1 MAVYK
6 RGYQRYQ
13 GPLTGHWARLLS
25 LPRFSWER
33 LFQQRLVVL
42 LLTASLIWPLLCGMF
57 IYLSNH
63 LEIFASLTNNRG
75 QDGGLAKFMEINARF
90 FLIFMNAQSVFSVM
104 LAAMAGPGLIAP
116 DLANNAL
123 PLYLSRPLTRK
134 DYVLARLLVL
144 VGLLSTVT
152 WIPGLTLFGI
162 QSGMAGWSWMMDH
175 LRMAGALLLGFFLWI
190 LMVSLVALACSA
202 YVKWKIVAGA
212 LVLGFFFVTAGV
224 ASMVNAVFRVDWG
237 VLLNPAKAMYV
248 VWSDMLGADPP
259 DGPGSLACAAA
270 LLVLVGL
277 LGLVLERKLRPV
289 EVIK

>member
-13 GPLTGHWARLLS
+13 GELTGHWTRLLS

-42 LLTASLIWPLLCGMF
+42 LLTASLIWPLLCGLF

-63 LEIFASLTNNRG
+63 LEIFASMGGGNSN
-75 QDGGLAKFMEINARF
+75 GLAKFMEINAQF

-104 LAAMAGPGLIAP
+104 LAALAGPGLIAP

-123 PLYLSRPLTRK
+123 PLYLSRPLKRT
-134 DYVLARLLVL
+134 DYVLARLVVL
-144 VGLLSTVT
+144 LGLLSTVT
-152 WIPGLTLFGI
+152 WIPGLVLFGV
-162 QSGMAGWSWMMDH
+162 QSGMAGWGWMTDH
-175 LRMAGALLLGFFLWI
+175 LRLAGAVLTGFLLWI

-224 ASMVNAVFRVDWG
+224 ATMVNAVFRVDWG
-237 VLLNPAKAMYV
+237 VLLNPAKSMYV
-248 VWSDMLGADPP
+248 VWSDLLGADPP
-259 DGPGSLACAAA
+259 DGPGSLACTVA
-270 LLVLVGL
+270 LLMLVGL
-277 LGLVLERKLRPV
+277 LCLVLERKLRPV